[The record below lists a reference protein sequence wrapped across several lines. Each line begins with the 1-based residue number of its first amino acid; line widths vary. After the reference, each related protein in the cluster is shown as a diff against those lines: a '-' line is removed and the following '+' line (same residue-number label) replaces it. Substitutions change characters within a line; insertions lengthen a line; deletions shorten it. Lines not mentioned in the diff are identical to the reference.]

1 MSPNFIATV
10 AALCC
15 FGAAASL
22 VIQLLRKPK
31 KHIVVRLAGF
41 SWTRDDFCRG
51 WLITGDTG
59 SGKTRS
65 GITRLLYQVFQ
76 NEPTWGGLCIDDK
89 GIYWETLSQMAKHFG
104 REDDL
109 ILLQVRPDEAA
120 STWQPRHTYN
130 LTSDRS
136 IPFNTFAKA
145 VVDTAASLGQAGDKA
160 FFKNQAQTHIAAAL
174 ETLREIGAD
183 VTLENAYHLLLDQSD
198 LDEAMTDLASSHQT
212 MRRRELAEHFT
223 NRFLSQPPEQ
233 IGGVK
238 ETIANYL
245 QPFITPEIAQVFCAA
260 GNSFDFADLDR
271 GKIVCVAMPQ
281 KFQMERRYINTFLKM
296 LFYTHALRR
305 FDKPADER
313 QRDNLLIL
321 WADEAQR
328 FVTAS
333 EDGMSDYNCIDV
345 IREARATVVAA
356 AQSSTSF
363 IPPLGRE
370 KARVFTLNLRN
381 RLIFKAADEEGALES
396 ADFLGKKRV
405 IKKSWGYH
413 SGKMSRNY
421 SEQEEHK
428 IKPHVLRNLREA
440 HGCRCPLRAR
450 PSQEAAAAIRAKRRS
465 LLLVSLGTI
474 ILRRLCC
481 HGSRYLEKAVPL
493 CARRQVLALIREA
506 AILWKCKRRRPSR
519 LGQLAKAALV
529 IDTPCTSQ
537 IFYSFAQ
544 RRKRLIEATL
554 QLITLL
560 RTCRLIRNLLKNI

>member
-1 MSPNFIATV
+1 VIIDPSTTVIAASCIV
-10 AALCC
+10 AA
-15 FGAAASL
+15 A
-22 VIQLLRKPK
+22 LLIIHCSRRSPK
-31 KHIVVRLAGF
+31 YVVVRLAGF
-41 SWTRDDFCRG
+41 TWTRDDFCRG

-65 GITRLLYQVFQ
+65 GITPLLFQVFK

-89 GIYWETLSQMAKHFG
+89 GIYWETLSEMAKHFG
-104 REDDL
+104 REHDL
-109 ILLQVRPDEAA
+109 ILLQVRPDDAEN
-120 STWQPRHTYN
+120 TWQPRHTYN
-130 LTSDRS
+130 LTSDRT
-136 IPFNTFAKA
+136 IPYNTFAKA

-198 LDEAMTDLASSHQT
+198 LDEAMTDLASGHQT
-212 MRRRELAEHFT
+212 TRRRELAEHFA

-245 QPFITPEIAQVFCAA
+245 QPFITPEIAQVFCTA
-260 GNSFDFADLDR
+260 GNSFEFADLDR

-305 FDKPADER
+305 FDKPAEER

-396 ADFLGKKRV
+396 AEFLGKKRV

-413 SGKMSRNY
+413 SGKISRNY

-428 IKPHVLRNLREA
+428 IKTHLLRNLPKHTAVVA
-440 HGCRCPLRAR
+440 HCERG
-450 PSQEAAAAIRAKRRS
+450 
-465 LLLVSLGTI
+465 
-474 ILRRLCC
+474 
-481 HGSRYLEKAVPL
+481 H
-493 CARRQVLALIREA
+493 
-506 AILWKCKRRRPSR
+506 
-519 LGQLAKAALV
+519 
-529 IDTPCTSQ
+529 
-537 IFYSFAQ
+537 
-544 RRKRLIEATL
+544 RRKLLPPIEPTGAACAWF
-554 QLITLL
+554 
-560 RTCRLIRNLLKNI
+560 R

>member
-1 MSPNFIATV
+1 MSPNFSAGV

-15 FGAAASL
+15 LGAGVSL

-31 KHIVVRLAGF
+31 NHIVIQLAGF

-109 ILLQVRPDEAA
+109 ILLQVRPDEAT

-145 VVDTAASLGQAGDKA
+145 VVDTASSLGQAGDKA

-183 VTLENAYHLLLDQSD
+183 VTLENEYHLLLDQSD
-198 LDEAMTDLASSHQT
+198 LDEAMTDLASTHQT
-212 MRRRELAEHFT
+212 IRRRELAEHFT

-260 GNSFDFADLDR
+260 GNSFEFADLDR
-271 GKIVCVAMPQ
+271 GKIICVAMPQ

-313 QRDNLLIL
+313 CRDNLLIL

-345 IREARATVVAA
+345 IREARATVVTA
-356 AQSSTSF
+356 AQSSSSF

-381 RLIFKAADEEGALES
+381 RLIFKAADEEGAVES
-396 ADFLGKKRV
+396 ADFLGKKRK
-405 IKKSWGYH
+405 IKKSWGY
-413 SGKMSRNY
+413 SGGKRSSNY
-421 SEQEEHK
+421 SEHDEHN
-428 IKPHVLRNLREA
+428 IKPHLLRNAPKHTAVIVHCELGYRT
-440 HGCRCPLRAR
+440 
-450 PSQEAAAAIRAKRRS
+450 RS
-465 LLLVSLGTI
+465 L
-474 ILRRLCC
+474 
-481 HGSRYLEKAVPL
+481 P
-493 CARRQVLALIREA
+493 
-506 AILWKCKRRRPSR
+506 P
-519 LGQLAKAALV
+519 
-529 IDTPCTSQ
+529 
-537 IFYSFAQ
+537 
-544 RRKRLIEATL
+544 IESNG
-554 QLITLL
+554 
-560 RTCRLIRNLLKNI
+560 RVCSWFRG

>member
-1 MSPNFIATV
+1 MNAPAAYIVV
-10 AALCC
+10 ALWL
-15 FGAAASL
+15 GAAAVL
-22 VIQLLRKPK
+22 IAHFLRKRTSRV
-31 KHIVVRLAGF
+31 IVRLAGF
-41 SWTRDDFCRG
+41 SWTRGDFCRG

-65 GITRLLYQVFQ
+65 GITPLLFQVFQ

-89 GIYWETLSQMAKHFG
+89 GLYWETLSQMAKHFG

-109 ILLQVRPDEAA
+109 ILLQVRPDGA
-120 STWQPRHTYN
+120 SSSWQPRHTYN

-136 IPFNTFAKA
+136 IPYNTFAKA
-145 VVDTAASLGQAGDKA
+145 VVDTASSLGQAGDKS
-160 FFKNQAQTHIAAAL
+160 FFRNQAQIHIAAAL

-183 VTLENAYHLLLDQSD
+183 VTLENAYHLLLDQND
-198 LDEAMTDLASSHQT
+198 LDEAMTDLASGHQT
-212 MRRRELAEHFT
+212 TRRRELIEHFT

-245 QPFITPEIAQVFCAA
+245 HAFITPEIAQVFCP
-260 GNSFDFADLDR
+260 GTYTFDFADIDR
-271 GKIVCVAMPQ
+271 GKIICVAMPQ
-281 KFQMERRYINTFLKM
+281 KFQLERRYVNTFLKM

-305 FDKPADER
+305 FDKPAEER
-313 QRDNLLIL
+313 RRDNLLIL

-328 FVTAS
+328 FVSAS

-345 IREARATVVAA
+345 IREAQATVVAA

-405 IKKSWGYH
+405 IKKSWGY
-413 SGKMSRNY
+413 SNGKMSRNY

-428 IKPHVLRNLREA
+428 VKPHVLR
-440 HGCRCPLRAR
+440 
-450 PSQEAAAAIRAKRRS
+450 S
-465 LLLVSLGTI
+465 LPKHNCVVVH
-474 ILRRLCC
+474 C
-481 HGSRYLEKAVPL
+481 EK
-493 CARRQVLALIREA
+493 
-506 AILWKCKRRRPSR
+506 SH
-519 LGQLAKAALV
+519 
-529 IDTPCTSQ
+529 
-537 IFYSFAQ
+537 
-544 RRKRLIEATL
+544 RRKLLPPIEADGEVATWFASATRSEL
-554 QLITLL
+554 
-560 RTCRLIRNLLKNI
+560 

>member
-1 MSPNFIATV
+1 VIPSFSAIIGGF
-10 AALCC
+10 LCL
-15 FGAAASL
+15 GAASL
-22 VIQLLRKPK
+22 VIQLLRGPRRQV
-31 KHIVVRLAGF
+31 VVRLAGF
-41 SWTRDDFCRG
+41 TWTRDDFCRG

-65 GITRLLYQVFQ
+65 GITPLLFQVFKNQ
-76 NEPTWGGLCIDDK
+76 PTWGGLCIDDK
-89 GIYWETLSQMAKHFG
+89 GIYWETLSEMAKHFG

-109 ILLQVRPDEAA
+109 ILLQVRPDDAA

-130 LTSDRS
+130 LTSD
-136 IPFNTFAKA
+136 PTVPYNTFAKA
-145 VVDTAASLGQAGDKA
+145 IVDTAASLGQAGDKA

-183 VTLENAYHLLLDQSD
+183 VTMENAYHLLLDQSD
-198 LDEAMTDLASSHQT
+198 LDEAMTDLASGYQT
-212 MRRRELAEHFT
+212 IRRRELANHFA

-245 QPFITPEIAQVFCAA
+245 QPFITPEIAQAFCAH
-260 GNSFDFADLDR
+260 GNSFEFADLDR
-271 GKIVCVAMPQ
+271 GKIICVAMPQ

-313 QRDNLLIL
+313 GRDNLLIL

-396 ADFLGKKRV
+396 ADFIGKKRV

-421 SEQEEHK
+421 SEHDEHK
-428 IKPHVLRNLREA
+428 IKPHVLRNFPKHTAVVVHCER
-440 HGCRCPLRAR
+440 GYR
-450 PSQEAAAAIRAKRRS
+450 
-465 LLLVSLGTI
+465 
-474 ILRRLCC
+474 RRLLAPIEPD
-481 HGSRYLEKAVPL
+481 GRV
-493 CARRQVLALIREA
+493 CA
-506 AILWKCKRRRPSR
+506 W
-519 LGQLAKAALV
+519 
-529 IDTPCTSQ
+529 
-537 IFYSFAQ
+537 F
-544 RRKRLIEATL
+544 
-554 QLITLL
+554 
-560 RTCRLIRNLLKNI
+560 N

>member
-1 MSPNFIATV
+1 VIIDPSVTV
-10 AALCC
+10 IVALCLVTAALLIIHR
-15 FGAAASL
+15 SRRSTKR
-22 VIQLLRKPK
+22 V
-31 KHIVVRLAGF
+31 VVRLTGF
-41 SWTRDDFCRG
+41 TWTRDDFCRG
-51 WLITGDTG
+51 WLISGDTG

-104 REDDL
+104 RQDDL

-120 STWQPRHTYN
+120 SRWQPRHTYN

-198 LDEAMTDLASSHQT
+198 LDEAMTDLASAHQT
-212 MRRRELAEHFT
+212 IRRRELTEHFS

-260 GNSFDFADLDR
+260 ANSFDFADLDR
-271 GKIVCVAMPQ
+271 GKIICVAMPQ

-305 FDKPADER
+305 FDKPAEER

-321 WADEAQR
+321 WADEVQR

-345 IREARATVVAA
+345 IREARATIVAA

-381 RLIFKAADEEGALES
+381 RLIFKAADEEGAIES

-428 IKPHVLRNLREA
+428 MKTYVLRNL
-440 HGCRCPLRAR
+440 P
-450 PSQEAAAAIRAKRRS
+450 KY
-465 LLLVSLGTI
+465 T
-474 ILRRLCC
+474 
-481 HGSRYLEKAVPL
+481 AVVVH
-493 CARRQVLALIREA
+493 CER
-506 AILWKCKRRRPSR
+506 
-519 LGQLAKAALV
+519 GH
-529 IDTPCTSQ
+529 
-537 IFYSFAQ
+537 
-544 RRKRLIEATL
+544 RRK
-554 QLITLL
+554 LL
-560 RTCRLIRNLLKNI
+560 PPLEPNGSESLWFRHK

>member
-1 MSPNFIATV
+1 MSPNLIATV

-22 VIQLLRKPK
+22 VLQLLRKQK
-31 KHIVVRLAGF
+31 KHIVVRLGGF
-41 SWTRDDFCRG
+41 AWTRDDFCRG

-65 GITRLLYQVFQ
+65 GITPLLFQVFK
-76 NEPTWGGLCIDDK
+76 NVPTWGGLCIDDK

-109 ILLQVRPDEAA
+109 ILLQVRPDDAA
-120 STWQPRHTYN
+120 STWQPRYTYN

-136 IPFNTFAKA
+136 VPFNTFAKA

-183 VTLENAYHLLLDQSD
+183 VTLENAYHLLLDQGD

-271 GKIVCVAMPQ
+271 GKIICVAMPQ

-305 FDKPADER
+305 FDKAADER

-396 ADFLGKKRV
+396 ADFLGKKRA
-405 IKKSWGYH
+405 IKKSWGYN

-428 IKPHVLRNLREA
+428 IKPHALR
-440 HGCRCPLRAR
+440 
-450 PSQEAAAAIRAKRRS
+450 
-465 LLLVSLGTI
+465 
-474 ILRRLCC
+474 ILPKHTAVVVHCE
-481 HGSRYLEKAVPL
+481 SRY
-493 CARRQVLALIREA
+493 
-506 AILWKCKRRRPSR
+506 
-519 LGQLAKAALV
+519 
-529 IDTPCTSQ
+529 
-537 IFYSFAQ
+537 
-544 RRKRLIEATL
+544 RRKRLPPLEPDGRICEWFS
-554 QLITLL
+554 
-560 RTCRLIRNLLKNI
+560 